1 MDPMLHDWLE
11 VLVVDDDLPI
21 REAMRLLLED
31 ADYRVL
37 LARDGAEALALLRA
51 ASRPHVVVLDYVMPR
66 LNGLDVLRAVAAD
79 EELTTNHA
87 FVLCSA
93 QAHILPPELHQLR
106 ERLGVELLAKPFE
119 LDDLLGVVARTAQ
132 RLAQAMSLS
141 QTAPHAVT
149 SRQVEMGGSGGFES
163 L

>member
-1 MDPMLHDWLE
+1 MLHDWLE

-21 REAMRLLLED
+21 RESMCLLLED
-31 ADYRVL
+31 AEYRVRG
-37 LARDGAEALALLRA
+37 AQDGVEALAQLRA
-51 ASRPHVVVLDYVMPR
+51 ATRSFVVVLDYVMPR

-79 EELTTNHA
+79 EELMASSA

-93 QAHILPPELHQLR
+93 QAHILPQELHELC

-119 LDDLLGVVARTAQ
+119 LDDLLAMIARAAQ
-132 RLAQAMSLS
+132 RLAQRLDAS
-141 QTAPHAVT
+141 QTAPRTIT
-149 SRQVEMGGSGGFES
+149 SRLVDGGEFGGFQS